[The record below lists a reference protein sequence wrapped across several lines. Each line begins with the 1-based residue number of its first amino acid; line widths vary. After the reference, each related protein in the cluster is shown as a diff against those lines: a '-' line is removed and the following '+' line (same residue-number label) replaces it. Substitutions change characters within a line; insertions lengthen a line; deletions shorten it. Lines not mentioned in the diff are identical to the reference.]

1 VSWTFQVF
9 LNTKKLGI
17 FAMLYLPVLRMDDKV
32 CIPSA
37 ISTNSEYSN
46 LRQSFD
52 EYLAAD
58 FLYPSSVIG
67 FNEEFGTSTSTAFDP
82 ISDILNNIGKE
93 NKEQEEQHE
102 KPFLKIIEEPA
113 ANLYRFRYGSE
124 GDTAG
129 TIPGE
134 KQKHGRKSFPKVIL
148 ENYEGPAM
156 LEVCCLTE
164 DFKVH
169 PNRLVRNSYT
179 QMRQSK

>member
-1 VSWTFQVF
+1 
-9 LNTKKLGI
+9 
-17 FAMLYLPVLRMDDKV
+17 MDDKV
-32 CIPSA
+32 GIPSA

-46 LRQSFD
+46 LSQSFD

-58 FLYPSSVIG
+58 FLYPSSVLG
-67 FNEEFGTSTSTAFDP
+67 FNEEFGTPTSTAFDP

-93 NKEQEEQHE
+93 KESKEHEEQHE
-102 KPFLKIIEEPA
+102 EPILNIMEGPA
-113 ANLYRFRYGSE
+113 AKQYRFRYGSE
-124 GDTAG
+124 GDTPG